1 MSILTAS
8 SCQRIFYF
16 LFFVWFRWKKILYFL
31 FSFDFLR
38 FLPTV
43 VSRVERPKNLTVL
56 LPLYFVG
63 GFSLAVGGSLPSRF
77 DCWENEKRERQ
88 TDNNNVGK
96 KEKKKK
102 TRMKREWEKKDS
114 GHGKES
120 VGTYYFIFV
129 VCSLTRTGE
138 SKRKKRWRWWKI
150 LFSFHPTQQEKP
162 EGGNPRPRKLL
173 ISLGAQLFLVYRR
186 MQNSRQTKSTLNF
199 VRPCKTCKIL
209 CVWKSQKKSLADLTQ
224 I

>member
-1 MSILTAS
+1 
-8 SCQRIFYF
+8 
-16 LFFVWFRWKKILYFL
+16 
-31 FSFDFLR
+31 
-38 FLPTV
+38 
-43 VSRVERPKNLTVL
+43 
-56 LPLYFVG
+56 
-63 GFSLAVGGSLPSRF
+63 
-77 DCWENEKRERQ
+77 
-88 TDNNNVGK
+88 
-96 KEKKKK
+96 
-102 TRMKREWEKKDS
+102 MKREWEKKDS

-138 SKRKKRWRWWKI
+138 SKRKKKRWRWCKI

-173 ISLGAQLFLVYRR
+173 ISLGAQLFYIYRR

-209 CVWKSQKKSLADLTQ
+209 CVCVKIPEKIPGRFDADIIQSCAWHLS
-224 I
+224 IHYKYFASRDVHVVVSGVR